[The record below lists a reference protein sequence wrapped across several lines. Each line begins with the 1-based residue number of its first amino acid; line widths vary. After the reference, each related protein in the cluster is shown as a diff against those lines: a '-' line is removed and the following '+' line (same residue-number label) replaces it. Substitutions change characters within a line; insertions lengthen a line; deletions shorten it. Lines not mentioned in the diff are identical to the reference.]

1 MTPSTIETK
10 VQWVGAIQAG
20 CPSAVNDYQNWMGGV
35 DRHDQLRLQSYPLQM
50 STRFSTYYKSLLL
63 AFLDLA
69 LVNAYLSHK
78 AAAKIKQTVAMK
90 RSELV
95 SVLQNHLLQLKAEE
109 FAGDE
114 ATPPQF
120 SQKRGRVPV
129 WLTHTLQQ
137 SKDWVTVSGIQK
149 RRQWSYKV
157 CALLRT
163 DKKKLYAMSYFCE
176 RCSIDSAKYWLCTG
190 QAIPPNLGKRV
201 VLRLQGQNAGKRKKT
216 QRELQLRR
224 DQGSDGENSG
234 DDDNDDNDE

>member
-90 RSELV
+90 RSEWV

-120 SQKRGRVPV
+120 SQKRGRRHPKTPSVV
-129 WLTHTLQQ
+129 LQ
-137 SKDWVTVSGIQK
+137 SL
-149 RRQWSYKV
+149 RALAYRQEEV
-157 CALLRT
+157 VRNVVLLRALLYRQREH
-163 DKKKLYAMSYFCE
+163 DDFEA
-176 RCSIDSAKYWLCTG
+176 G

-224 DQGSDGENSG
+224 DQGSDGGNSG